1 VLHVMSIDGVED
13 PIESND
19 GINHYGGIIPPSIF
33 EAQCVSQE
41 RMFCVRVHQTP
52 VHDNIPDTN
61 VNGVDGCPK
70 DEQNPQF
77 LTLVMTPQTQAHIVE
92 NGA

>member
-1 VLHVMSIDGVED
+1 MSIDGVED
-13 PIESND
+13 PVETDDRID
-19 GINHYGGIIPPSIF
+19 HYGGIIPPSIF